1 MAVEFL
7 DKEFHVLAAMYL
19 SHNDWGDIYPP
30 SVTASQPPPQLKE
43 G

>member
-30 SVTASQPPPQLKE
+30 SVTERRDDGSLSQ
-43 G
+43 